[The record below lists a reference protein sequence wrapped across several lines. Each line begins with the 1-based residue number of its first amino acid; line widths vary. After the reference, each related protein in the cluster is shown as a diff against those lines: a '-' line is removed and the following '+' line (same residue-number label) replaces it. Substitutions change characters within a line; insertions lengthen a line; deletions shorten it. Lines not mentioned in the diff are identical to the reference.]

1 MLADIDPV
9 AKPRMTR
16 KDKWLSPAR
25 PCVQKYRKFAD
36 DLRQSI
42 LYDEF
47 VPGFRL
53 LLEFHIPM
61 PKSWSKKKKLNMVGK
76 PHQQTPDLD
85 NLIKSLDAIVPE
97 DCGIWDISAK
107 KFWAETGSIR
117 LENKDG

>member
-1 MLADIDPV
+1 MLAEIDPV

-16 KDKWLSPAR
+16 RDKWLSPPR
-25 PCVQKYRKFAD
+25 KCVQKYRKFAD

-53 LLEFHIPM
+53 VLEFHVPM
-61 PKSWSKKKKLNMVGK
+61 PKSWSKKKKAEMVGK

-85 NLIKSLDAIVPE
+85 NFIKSLDAIVPE
-97 DCGIWDISAK
+97 DCGIWDIHAK
-107 KFWAETGSIR
+107 KFWSITGRIY
-117 LENKDG
+117 LENK